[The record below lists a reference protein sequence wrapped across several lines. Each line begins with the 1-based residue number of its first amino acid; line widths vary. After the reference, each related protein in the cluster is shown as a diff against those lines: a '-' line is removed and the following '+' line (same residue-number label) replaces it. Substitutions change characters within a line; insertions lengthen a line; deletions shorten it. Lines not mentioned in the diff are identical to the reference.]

1 MLKFRTMPVDTEQA
15 TGPVWMRQG
24 QSRATGFGTF
34 LRRFSLDELPQLLN
48 VLKGDM
54 SLVGPRPPIP
64 EETRYYTAWQRRR
77 LEGRGG
83 LTCIWQISGRSNVHF
98 EDWVRMDIQYLEG
111 PSFWRDLLI
120 LIQTFPAVFSCRGA
134 K

>member
-1 MLKFRTMPVDTEQA
+1 
-15 TGPVWMRQG
+15 
-24 QSRATGFGTF
+24 
-34 LRRFSLDELPQLLN
+34 
-48 VLKGDM
+48 
-54 SLVGPRPPIP
+54 
-64 EETRYYTAWQRRR
+64 
-77 LEGRGG
+77 
-83 LTCIWQISGRSNVHF
+83 VHF